1 MISYFITT
9 ISTIFFGTFFG
20 TLFYKIDGYNILK
33 EYISI
38 KKNKL
43 KNLYNLVSTRH
54 SSKFI
59 IVFISIEML
68 LQAFYQSL
76 VQYLDNSV
84 KKIGKNK
91 YELKYVI
98 NGKLYKKI
106 IIPERGPLPII
117 CITNENNVDVT
128 EYILPYI
135 GPNNNFHNEN
145 FNPNFFDYKI
155 LKFEMSNGTIKIFND
170 FEIIIF

>member
-9 ISTIFFGTFFG
+9 ISTIFFGT
-20 TLFYKIDGYNILK
+20 LFYKIDAYNIVK

-54 SSKFI
+54 TSKFI
-59 IVFISIEML
+59 IVLISTEML
-68 LQAFYQSL
+68 FQSFYQSL

-106 IIPERGPLPII
+106 IIPERGPLPVVS
-117 CITNENNVDVT
+117 ITNENNDDVT